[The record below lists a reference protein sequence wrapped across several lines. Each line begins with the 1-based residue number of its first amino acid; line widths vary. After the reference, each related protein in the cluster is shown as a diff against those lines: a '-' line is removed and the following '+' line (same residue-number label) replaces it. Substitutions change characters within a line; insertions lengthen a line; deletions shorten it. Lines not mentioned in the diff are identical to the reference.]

1 MDLWTHARVLN
12 VFEHDGECETPWWA
26 LNSRHQIDRF
36 DARDLREAVLH
47 MLLCVLSKPAFKMMM
62 LMSCSHALSASFC
75 IWSQSFLL

>member
-1 MDLWTHARVLN
+1 MND
-12 VFEHDGECETPWWA
+12 TPWWA

-62 LMSCSHALSASFC
+62 LMSCSHALSALFGVV
-75 IWSQSFLL
+75 LLRAGVSAPPLV